1 MTTAE
6 HVRAITDRAL
16 YEQLANAVLRRK
28 FEHFSNLIVGGLN
41 EKGET
46 VKGKLDSFCSV
57 DGNKF
62 YIVEHTTDDS
72 NLEKKWLYDKSRYT
86 GKKPISEIGNGD
98 LIKVIERAKEIKSDI
113 PSAKFTVY
121 LTTNQLVDEE
131 LWTKVITCGNNNDVS
146 VELLELSV
154 IASFLD
160 HDPHGQYLRKQFL
173 NIDQELLSLEKVF
186 EILNESLNQYKAESF
201 IDPQFIDKEWQLQ
214 ELVDH
219 YYREQDLLTL
229 IIADSG
235 MGKSTLCYNL
245 LEELI
250 RHPIFG
256 FRVKPEMVMEA
267 NNVFHLIE
275 LFLVSYNNKLFVNDN
290 FREFFNG
297 DELVIIVDDINHCLN
312 RSEVLDKLISW
323 SIEMKNNPGEV
334 DFKILCPIWPRH
346 FQQIENLEKKM
357 AGFNYFKLP
366 EPDDSVVEAF
376 ISKGLADGVTLTK
389 PEIKDLCNRTGND
402 PLLIGLNLE
411 MINKSRRYSL
421 NQGTMVLRDFVF
433 DKLGSSSAH
442 LNYPEFKQR
451 NILSSVGEAM
461 LRNRNIAPNYDDLS
475 RWFEQDVQTLALIDA
490 LASDRQLLFVKD
502 DGGVQF
508 RHDRVRDFIVSKG
521 FSRLFTSIENNKDI
535 ISDPFFSNLLAIAI
549 ADNRP
554 DYGILAA
561 IAKKNPNSLFY
572 TIKYVQ
578 ASDDISYLKHVKQL
592 LEKWLDGDKFPVNN
606 KSLLASVAWGLLETD
621 TSDLQ
626 MITSK
631 LPPSRI
637 LDMAR
642 FKSGSCLSAINYFS
656 NLMDFEPSIGNEL
669 RDQILDHVR
678 HYHYQ
683 NIVSD
688 LRAILQENKLDD
700 RAMRGSFLL
709 AGHLKDLSLPMTLQY
724 AWNTGDKKEL
734 CPHYLWA
741 VINCISAETR
751 EVLIDGLNY
760 FKALPDEGDDQGY
773 PEGVRNESVYEFSR
787 VRWNLT
793 DEQVLILDDLYI
805 DHELILQSVF
815 NLLDHPRA
823 LERSISYLSS
833 TLNNLPPGHPY
844 SIMNPDDKW
853 VVSKCGY
860 RMPERSLNYLKEYWS
875 DPRHPATERL
885 ISYSYWTDNAKTEDV
900 VRFSRLISQDD
911 DVLFKKAVQKRVT
924 LGDFTVMDHY
934 IKLSDNSISIQFAYH
949 IWTENLKKHCSLMFQ
964 AERNKPQF
972 TYRAEILTKL
982 LKKIP
987 RGDAEELLVENWD
1000 LIKGYVFGVQVALYL
1015 QTEKTFQLVDQAIEE
1030 NTEPASLFLYLDS
1043 TFGFWDPG
1051 MQGRITDKF
1060 LKGLNPYLQYLSDF
1074 SIKSIAQICFRLGFT
1089 EWVLNDL
1096 FLFMKPELQHFYCPT
1111 TSHLLIE
1118 MRDERYNGQAYA
1130 ALSWISTVKDRE
1142 LPIWIIT
1149 PALERYA
1156 IEASSFAEF
1165 TFLSDCLSEIGTRAH
1180 LGLLDIFVPPNDT
1193 IKSISEIK
1201 ESVIHSV
1208 MERNLN

>member
-6 HVRAITDRAL
+6 HIKSITDRAL

-28 FEHFSNLIVGGLN
+28 FEHLSNLIVGGLN

-72 NLEKKWLYDKSRYT
+72 NLEKKWLYDNTSYT

-98 LIKVIERAKEIKSDI
+98 LIKVIERAKEIKLDI

-131 LWTKVITCGNNNDVS
+131 LWAKVITCGNNNDIS

-160 HDPHGQYLRKQFL
+160 HDPHGQFLRKQFL

-186 EILNESLNQYKAESF
+186 EILNENLKQYKSESF
-201 IDPQFIDKEWQLQ
+201 INPELIDKEWQLQ

-235 MGKSTLCYNL
+235 MGKSTLCYSL

-250 RHPIFG
+250 RHPLFG
-256 FRVKPEMVMEA
+256 FRVKPEMVLQA

-275 LFLVSYNNKLFVNDN
+275 LFLVSYDNKLFVNDD

-297 DELVIIVDDINHCLN
+297 DELVIIVDDINHCIN

-323 SIEMKNNPGEV
+323 SIEMKNDPREI
-334 DFKILCPIWPRH
+334 DFKILCPIWPRY
-346 FQQIENLEKKM
+346 FQQIESLEKKRT
-357 AGFNYFKLP
+357 GFNYFKLP

-389 PEIKDLCNRTGND
+389 PEIKDLYTRTGND

-411 MINKSRRYSL
+411 MINKSGRYSL
-421 NQGTMVLRDFVF
+421 NQGTTVLRDFVF
-433 DKLGSSSAH
+433 DKLGSSSAN

-451 NILSSVGEAM
+451 NILSSIGEAM

-490 LASDRQLLFVKD
+490 LATDRQLLFVKD

-521 FSRLFTSIENNKDI
+521 FSRLFTSIENNGGI

-561 IAKKNPNSLFY
+561 IAEKNPESLFY

-578 ASDDISYLKHVKQL
+578 ASGDISYLKHVKDL
-592 LEKWLDGDKFPVNN
+592 LEKWLDGDKFPANN

-626 MITSK
+626 TITSK
-631 LPPSRI
+631 LPPSRN

-642 FKSGSCLSAINYFS
+642 FKSGDCGSAINYFS

-683 NIVSD
+683 KIVSD
-688 LRAILQENKLDD
+688 LKAILLENKLHDYGL
-700 RAMRGSFLL
+700 RGSFLL
-709 AGHLKDLSLPMTLQY
+709 AGHLKDPSLPRTLQY

-741 VINCISAETR
+741 IINCVSAETR
-751 EVLIDGLNY
+751 EVLVDGLNY
-760 FKALPDEGDDQGY
+760 FKALPDEGNDHGY
-773 PEGVRNESVYEFSR
+773 PEGVRNESVYEFSK
-787 VRWNLT
+787 VRWKLT
-793 DEQVLILDDLYI
+793 DEQVLILDDLYV
-805 DHELILQSVF
+805 DHGLILQSVF
-815 NLLDHPRA
+815 DLLDHPRA
-823 LERSISYLSS
+823 LERSISQISS
-833 TLNNLPPGHPY
+833 TLNDLPSGHPY
-844 SIMNPDDKW
+844 SIMIPDDKW

-875 DPRHPATERL
+875 DKDHPR
-885 ISYSYWTDNAKTEDV
+885 
-900 VRFSRLISQDD
+900 
-911 DVLFKKAVQKRVT
+911 KREA
-924 LGDFTVMDHY
+924 D
-934 IKLSDNSISIQFAYH
+934 KLQ
-949 IWTENLKKHCSLMFQ
+949 
-964 AERNKPQF
+964 
-972 TYRAEILTKL
+972 L
-982 LKKIP
+982 LD
-987 RGDAEELLVENWD
+987 RQCQHG
-1000 LIKGYVFGVQVALYL
+1000 GCC
-1015 QTEKTFQLVDQAIEE
+1015 AI
-1030 NTEPASLFLYLDS
+1030 F
-1043 TFGFWDPG
+1043 
-1051 MQGRITDKF
+1051 
-1060 LKGLNPYLQYLSDF
+1060 
-1074 SIKSIAQICFRLGFT
+1074 
-1089 EWVLNDL
+1089 
-1096 FLFMKPELQHFYCPT
+1096 
-1111 TSHLLIE
+1111 TSH
-1118 MRDERYNGQAYA
+1118 RSG
-1130 ALSWISTVKDRE
+1130 
-1142 LPIWIIT
+1142 
-1149 PALERYA
+1149 
-1156 IEASSFAEF
+1156 
-1165 TFLSDCLSEIGTRAH
+1165 
-1180 LGLLDIFVPPNDT
+1180 
-1193 IKSISEIK
+1193 
-1201 ESVIHSV
+1201 
-1208 MERNLN
+1208 

>member
-6 HVRAITDRAL
+6 HVKAITDRAL

-28 FEHFSNLIVGGLN
+28 FEHLSNLIVGGLN

-72 NLEKKWLYDKSRYT
+72 NLEKKWLYDKTSYK
-86 GKKPISEIGNGD
+86 GKKPISEISNGD
-98 LIKVIERAKEIKSDI
+98 LIKVIGRAKEIKSDI

-121 LTTNQLVDEE
+121 LTTNQLVNEE
-131 LWTKVITCGNNNDVS
+131 LWAKVITCGNNNDIS

-160 HDPHGQYLRKQFL
+160 HDPHGQFLRKEFL

-186 EILNESLNQYKAESF
+186 EILNENLKQYKSESF
-201 IDPQFIDKEWQLQ
+201 IDPELIDKEWQLQ

-235 MGKSTLCYNL
+235 MGKSTLCYSL

-250 RHPIFG
+250 KHPLFG
-256 FRVKPEMVMEA
+256 FRVKPEMVLQA

-275 LFLVSYNNKLFVNDN
+275 LFLVSYDNKLFVNDD

-297 DELVIIVDDINHCLN
+297 DELVIIVDDINHCIS

-323 SIEMKNNPGEV
+323 SIEVKNDPREI
-334 DFKILCPIWPRH
+334 DFKILCPIWPRY
-346 FQQIENLEKKM
+346 FQQIENLEKKRS
-357 AGFNYFKLP
+357 GFNYFKLP
-366 EPDDSVVEAF
+366 EPDDNVVESF

-389 PEIKDLCNRTGND
+389 PEIKDLYSRTGND

-411 MINKSRRYSL
+411 MINKSGRYSL
-421 NQGTMVLRDFVF
+421 NQGTTVLRDFVF
-433 DKLGSSSAH
+433 NKLSTSSAN

-451 NILSSVGEAM
+451 KILSSVGEAM
-461 LRNRNIAPNYDDLS
+461 LRNRNITPNYDDLS
-475 RWFEQDVQTLALIDA
+475 RWFEQDVHTLALIDA
-490 LASDRQLLFVKD
+490 LATDRQLLFVKD

-508 RHDRVRDFIVSKG
+508 RHDRVKDFIVSKG
-521 FSRLFTSIENNKDI
+521 FLRLFTSIENNKDI

-554 DYGILAA
+554 DYGTLAA
-561 IAKKNPNSLFY
+561 IAEKNPESLFY

-592 LEKWLDGDKFPVNN
+592 LEKWLEGDKFPANN
-606 KSLLASVAWGLLETD
+606 KSLLASVTWGLLETD

-626 MITSK
+626 TITSK

-642 FKSGSCLSAINYFS
+642 FKSGDCRSAINYFS

-683 NIVSD
+683 KIVSD
-688 LRAILQENKLDD
+688 LKAILQENKLDD
-700 RAMRGSFLL
+700 RALRGSFLL
-709 AGHLKDLSLPMTLQY
+709 AGYLKDLSLPMTLQY
-724 AWNTGDKKEL
+724 AWNTGNKKVL

-741 VINCISAETR
+741 VINCTSAETR

-760 FKALPDEGDDQGY
+760 FKALPDEGDDHGY
-773 PEGVRNESVYEFSR
+773 PEGVRNESVYEFSK

-805 DHELILQSVF
+805 DYGLILQSVF
-815 NLLDHPRA
+815 NLHDHPNA
-823 LERSISYLSS
+823 LKRSISHLSS

-875 DPRHPATERL
+875 DQGHPAKERL
-885 ISYSYWTDNAKTEDV
+885 ISYSYWTDNAHTKDV
-900 VRFSRLISQDD
+900 VRFSRLITRDD
-911 DVLFKKAVQKRVT
+911 IVLFKKAVQKRAIA
-924 LGDFTVMDHY
+924 GDFAVVDQY
-934 IKLSDNSISIQFAYH
+934 IELTDNSMSIQFAYH
-949 IWTENLKKHCSLMFQ
+949 IWTEKLKKQCSLMFRV
-964 AERNKPQF
+964 ERNKPQF
-972 TYRAEILTKL
+972 TFMAEILTKL
-982 LKKIP
+982 LKRIP
-987 RGDAEELLVENWD
+987 QGDAEELLVENWD

-1030 NTEPASLFLYLDS
+1030 TTEPASLFLHLDS

-1051 MQGRITDKF
+1051 MQGRITNKF

-1074 SIKSIAQICFRLGFT
+1074 SVNSISQICFRLGFT

-1096 FLFMKPELQHFYCPT
+1096 FLFMQPEQQHFYRPNI
-1111 TSHLLIE
+1111 SDLLAE
-1118 MRDERYNGQAYA
+1118 MRDEKYKGQAYA
-1130 ALSWISTVKDRE
+1130 ALNWLSIIKDRK
-1142 LPIWIIT
+1142 LPIWVIT
-1149 PALERYA
+1149 PALEKYA
-1156 IEASSFAEF
+1156 NEISSFAEF
-1165 TFLSDCLSEIGTRAH
+1165 KFLTDCLSEIGTRAH
-1180 LGLLDIFVPPNDT
+1180 LGLLDSFVPADDT
-1193 IKSISEIK
+1193 TQAIIGIK
-1201 ESVIHSV
+1201 ESVIYSV
-1208 MERNLN
+1208 MEKKLN